1 MDVTFDHV
9 GAHLILDLM
18 MRLNDGRNR
27 FSIQGRIVD
36 LNFAF
41 MDETIRRNRA
51 SGGKKYQISRNLAA
65 LLHPIPVVSH
75 RERKQL
81 VASRHFLRQPQHHHG
96 GFIKSNGRIQHLNK
110 KQNSSIDP
118 VFNNI

>member
-9 GAHLILDLM
+9 GALLILDLM

-51 SGGKKYQISRNLAA
+51 SGGKKYQIPRNKLFSIQFQ
-65 LLHPIPVVSH
+65 LFPI
-75 RERKQL
+75 
-81 VASRHFLRQPQHHHG
+81 A
-96 GFIKSNGRIQHLNK
+96 NA
-110 KQNSSIDP
+110 NSLWLQGT
-118 VFNNI
+118 F